1 MSASESDDAG
11 SEANEKEN
19 ADAENAGDAMSG
31 THLADDG
38 RKEAEAAAAAWQPVA
53 EEAEAAD

>member
-1 MSASESDDAG
+1 MSASESDDTG
-11 SEANEKEN
+11 TEAKEN
-19 ADAENAGDAMSG
+19 ADVENAGAAMSG
-31 THLADDG
+31 TYLADDG